1 MKLSELLTICP
12 TKIELHDG
20 IDGKLVAVNR
30 DTLQKYANVT
40 VLSIY
45 SRIQASTDHASS
57 FLYVYGKHTDIEE
70 VRERNKK

>member
-30 DTLQKYANVT
+30 ATLQRYADVT
-40 VLSIY
+40 VQGIY
-45 SRIQASTDHASS
+45 SRIYASTDHASS